1 MMLDR
6 DSDQEEAMA
15 AALPILPVIH
25 AILSDSV
32 SFYFGDAYSDEAR
45 AEHTERAMA
54 NCIYSHAE
62 KRMLRAAEE
71 TKGLHAI
78 NVRGL
83 HVLNHQDKVLL
94 RFKKV
99 NANGKSS
106 NYQTKQQQDYDDQL
120 SFEEF
125 PEPAYRLTAGYQMDA
140 SGSFLERVMVT
151 RPIGRSVFWTSQVT
165 ILDGVAEWVDIT
177 PKKLTGTESS
187 DFNAESVRG
196 RRGR

>member
-1 MMLDR
+1 MLDR
-6 DSDQEEAMA
+6 ETDQDEAMA
-15 AALPILPVIH
+15 AALPVLPVVH

-32 SFYFGDAYSDEAR
+32 SFYFGSAYSDEAR
-45 AEHTERAMA
+45 AQHTERAMA

-62 KRMLRAAEE
+62 KRMLRSAEE

-83 HVLNHQDKVLL
+83 HVLSHQDKVLF

-99 NANGKSS
+99 RPNGKSS

-120 SFEEF
+120 SFKEF

-140 SGSFLERVMVT
+140 SGSCLERVMIT

-165 ILDGVAEWVDIT
+165 ILDGVAEWEDIT
-177 PKKLTGTESS
+177 PKKLPGMESS
-187 DFNAESVRG
+187 DFDAKSVRG